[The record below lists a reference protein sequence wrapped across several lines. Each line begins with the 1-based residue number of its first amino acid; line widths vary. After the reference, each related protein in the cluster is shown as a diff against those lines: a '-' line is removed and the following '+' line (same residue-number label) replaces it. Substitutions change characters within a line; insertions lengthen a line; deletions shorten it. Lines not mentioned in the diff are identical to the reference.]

1 IPAAIDAAAAP
12 APVLAETSQFGS
24 LEASLPPDQF
34 RSILRAYLADA
45 TARSQRIAAAAER
58 RDFAGLA
65 KDAHD
70 LASTSRNDGAHQLAD
85 LARRLERACKTGT
98 VADIAVLLPA
108 ISPAVQAAQEAL
120 RLRYLA
126 VAV

>member
-1 IPAAIDAAAAP
+1 PYGP
-12 APVLAETSQFGS
+12 PPVLAETSQFGS

-45 TARSQRIAAAAER
+45 TARATRIVAAAER
-58 RDFAGLA
+58 RDFACVA

-70 LASTSRNDGAHQLAD
+70 LASTSGNVGAHQLAD
-85 LARRLERACKTGT
+85 LSRRLERACKTGT
-98 VADIAVLLPA
+98 VADIEILLPA
-108 ISPAVQAAQEAL
+108 IGPAVQAAQEAL